1 LDWLVYS
8 AGIQR
13 YGTADEVSI
22 EQWDL
27 VQSVN
32 ARGAFVAAHFVVP
45 KMTRGGAIVHVSS
58 VQGVACQTSVPA
70 YAASKGTLDT
80 LTKAMAIDFAARG
93 IRVNAVLPGTVD
105 TPMVRAAAEMF
116 SEGRSSDAVVARWGG
131 THPLGR
137 VAQPREI
144 AQAIAFLLSEE
155 ASFVTGAL
163 LPVDGGLLAQL
174 AVKL

>member
-1 LDWLVYS
+1 
-8 AGIQR
+8 
-13 YGTADEVSI
+13 
-22 EQWDL
+22 
-27 VQSVN
+27 
-32 ARGAFVAAHFVVP
+32 
-45 KMTRGGAIVHVSS
+45 
-58 VQGVACQTSVPA
+58 
-70 YAASKGTLDT
+70 
-80 LTKAMAIDFAARG
+80 
-93 IRVNAVLPGTVD
+93 
-105 TPMVRAAAEMF
+105 MF